1 MTYNLFISHSWSHS
15 DLYDKLIN
23 LLNMDSGFVY
33 KNYSVPKN
41 DPIHNAC
48 NDLQLYNAIKNQMK
62 YASIVLVLAGVYA
75 SYSKWIDKEINIA
88 KHEFAIPKKIIAVE
102 YWGSERTSLK
112 VKISADKIVKW
123 NTSSIVNAIR
133 EVS

>member
-41 DPIHNAC
+41 D
-48 NDLQLYNAIKNQMK
+48 
-62 YASIVLVLAGVYA
+62 
-75 SYSKWIDKEINIA
+75 
-88 KHEFAIPKKIIAVE
+88 
-102 YWGSERTSLK
+102 T
-112 VKISADKIVKW
+112 
-123 NTSSIVNAIR
+123 
-133 EVS
+133 